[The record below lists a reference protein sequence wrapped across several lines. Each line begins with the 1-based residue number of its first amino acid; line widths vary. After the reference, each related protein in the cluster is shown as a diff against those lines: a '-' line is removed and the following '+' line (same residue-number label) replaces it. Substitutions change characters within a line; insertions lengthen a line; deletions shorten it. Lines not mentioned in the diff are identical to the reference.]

1 MELKS
6 QISDV
11 LKYYPSLSFN
21 EISNSID
28 GELFISKDDSYDVS
42 IELDLYPKHFPRV
55 FETGER
61 IPRKVS
67 RHIYSDSGSCCLSTS
82 AKAQILLKT
91 QIHTL
96 YPFVKEI
103 VIPYFQNNSYFEIN
117 GHYKTNEYSHNKLG
131 IIEGYRDILQT
142 DNDYQIAQVML
153 HRIERKKLKMHD
165 LCYCG
170 SGQIMKKCKNGRHYN
185 CYKDLL
191 KIDIDVLQKDLIVVI
206 ELLKQIN
213 YLK

>member
-1 MELKS
+1 MDLKS

-11 LKYYPSLSFN
+11 LKQYPSLSFN
-21 EISNSID
+21 EINNSID
-28 GELFISKDDSYDVS
+28 GELFISKEDYYDVS
-42 IELDLYPKHFPRV
+42 IELEPYPKHFPRV

-67 RHIYSDSGSCCLSTS
+67 RHIYSDSGSCCLSTQ
-82 AKAQILLKT
+82 AKAQILLKK
-91 QIHTL
+91 QIHSL
-96 YPFVKEI
+96 YLFVKEI

-153 HRIERKKLKMHD
+153 DRIKRKKLKIHD

-185 CYKDLL
+185 CYKDLQ
-191 KIDIDVLQKDLIVVI
+191 KIDIDVLQIDLMVVVDLI
-206 ELLKQIN
+206 KQNN
-213 YLK
+213 YPK